1 MSVRQTPVTV
11 ALIDP
16 LWVGHHPMYFA
27 QFTSAFLRAGA
38 RVIGLCPEPEA
49 AAREAV
55 TAAHFRGVENVEPRI
70 SMHLLPAGRRSWFR
84 DRYEGDPV
92 TTFQR
97 WRKACD
103 VLHEAEAA
111 TGWSADL
118 LYFPYLDSYLRFLP
132 LPGVPDLLA
141 DRPWSGL
148 YLRNHHHAADA
159 SSVKERLRLLAK
171 GDALIRSRHC
181 LEVGVLD
188 ERFNDALGRY
198 TGKRV
203 VSYPDATITD
213 LPENPTE
220 LARQVLSEAKG
231 RKIIG
236 LIGLERRKG
245 LLTILRVALQ
255 AHERKLP
262 WFFVC
267 GGTFNRSLFTSDE
280 LALIDQVVA
289 RLRSGEL
296 DNLHFHP
303 DAPRIPTD
311 AGFNSLFTT
320 FDIAWTAYEGFHGSS
335 GALSKAACFDI
346 PALATAG
353 ECIGHRVETWR
364 IGLTIP
370 EADVPK
376 ALDAI
381 DHLLKGQDWSGQPLN
396 PRYAEFRHLHSLD
409 HLDQILAELVGK
421 VGG

>member
-16 LWVGHHPMYFA
+16 LWIGHHPMYFS
-27 QFTSAFLRAGA
+27 QFTTAFLRAGA
-38 RVIGLCPEPEA
+38 RVIGLCPEPQAATREAIA
-49 AAREAV
+49 AAN
-55 TAAHFRGVENVEPRI
+55 FRNIEHAEPRI
-70 SMHLLPAGRRSWFR
+70 SMHLLPAGKRSWFR
-84 DRYEGDPV
+84 NRYEGDPV

-97 WRKACD
+97 WQRASD
-103 VLHEAEAA
+103 ALHQAEEI
-111 TGWSADL
+111 TGWKADL

-132 LPGVPDLLA
+132 FPQIPDHFTN
-141 DRPWSGL
+141 RPWSGL
-148 YLRNHHHAADA
+148 YLRNHHHAEPDG
-159 SSVKERLRLLAK
+159 SLKKNFRLLAK

-188 ERFNDALGRY
+188 ERFNDALHRY
-198 TGKRV
+198 TGKPV
-203 VSYPDATITD
+203 ISYPDATITD
-213 LPENPTE
+213 LPDQPTD
-220 LARQVLSEAKG
+220 LAKQILGEARG

-245 LLTILRVALQ
+245 LMTILRVALQ
-255 AHERKLP
+255 ALEQKRP

-267 GGTFNRSLFTSDE
+267 GGTFNRSLFTPEE
-280 LALIDQVVA
+280 LSLIDRVVA
-289 RLRSGEL
+289 LLGSGVM

-303 DAPRIPTD
+303 EAPRIPTD
-311 AGFNSLFTT
+311 SDFNSLFTT

-370 EADVPK
+370 EADVSK
-376 ALDAI
+376 AVEAI
-381 DHLLKGQDWSGQPLN
+381 DHLLAGHDWNGQPLS
-396 PRYAEFRHLHSLD
+396 PRYEEFRHLHSLD
-409 HLDQILAELVGK
+409 RLDQILADLVARI
-421 VGG
+421 